1 MNSMTGYGLFEKKC
15 EDFYIKVEMKSV
27 NNRYLDMNVR
37 MPGSIMYAEEAV
49 RSFIKSKIKRG
60 KLDVF
65 INFEYLDSS
74 QVEIDIDYELLNKYI
89 SISKELEEK
98 YGLSSDLSF
107 SKIMKDSN
115 IVKAQKADFDG
126 DYIKE
131 ELLKVLDEA
140 AKDFLKSRAFEGEK
154 IREDFKIKLDEVE
167 RLTDFVEERAPISLK
182 ENENRLR
189 ERVAEFLQS
198 SEVNEDRILT
208 EIAIMLDK
216 LSIDEEI
223 TRLKI
228 HIQNFNDIINE
239 EGPIGRKLDFL
250 IQELNREA
258 NTIGSKSNDIEIT
271 SAVVMLKS
279 EIEKLREQA
288 QNVE

>member
-60 KLDVF
+60 KVDVF

-89 SISKELEEK
+89 SISKELEEN

-115 IVKAQKADFDG
+115 IVKPQKADFDG

-154 IREDFKIKLDEVE
+154 IKEDFKIKLDEVE
-167 RLTDFVEERAPISLK
+167 RLTYFIEERAPISLK

-228 HIQNFNDIINE
+228 HIQNFNDIINQ

>member
-37 MPGSIMYAEEAV
+37 MPSSIMYAEEAV

-60 KLDVF
+60 KVDVF

-89 SISKELEEK
+89 SISKELEEN

-115 IVKAQKADFDG
+115 IVKPQKADFDG

-167 RLTDFVEERAPISLK
+167 RLTYFIEERAPISLK

-228 HIQNFNDIINE
+228 HIQNFNDIINQ

-271 SAVVMLKS
+271 SSVVMLKS

>member
-60 KLDVF
+60 KVDVF

-89 SISKELEEK
+89 SISKDLEEK

-154 IREDFKIKLDEVE
+154 IREDFKVKLDEVE
-167 RLTDFVEERAPISLK
+167 RLTYFVEERAPISLK

>member
-37 MPGSIMYAEEAV
+37 MPSSIMYAEEVV

-60 KLDVF
+60 KVDVF

-89 SISKELEEK
+89 SISKELEEN

-115 IVKAQKADFDG
+115 IVKPQKADFDG

-154 IREDFKIKLDEVE
+154 IREDFRIKLDEVE
-167 RLTDFVEERAPISLK
+167 RLTYFIEERAPISLK

-228 HIQNFNDIINE
+228 HIQNFNDIINQ

>member
-60 KLDVF
+60 KVDIF

-89 SISKELEEK
+89 SISKELEEN

-167 RLTDFVEERAPISLK
+167 RLTYFIEERAPISLK

-189 ERVAEFLQS
+189 ERIAEFLQS

>member
-167 RLTDFVEERAPISLK
+167 RLTYFIEERAPISLK

-228 HIQNFNDIINE
+228 HIQNFNDIIND

>member
-1 MNSMTGYGLFEKKC
+1 MTGYGLFEKKC

-37 MPGSIMYAEEAV
+37 MPSSIMYAEEAV

-60 KLDVF
+60 KVDVF

-89 SISKELEEK
+89 SISKELEEN

-131 ELLKVLDEA
+131 ELLKVLDGA

-154 IREDFKIKLDEVE
+154 IREDFKVKLDEVE
-167 RLTDFVEERAPISLK
+167 RLTYFVEERAPISLK

-279 EIEKLREQA
+279 EIEKLREQT

>member
-1 MNSMTGYGLFEKKC
+1 MNSMTGYGLFERKC

-89 SISKELEEK
+89 SISKELEEN

-154 IREDFKIKLDEVE
+154 IREDFKVKLDEVE
-167 RLTDFVEERAPISLK
+167 RLTYFVEERAPISLK

-279 EIEKLREQA
+279 EIEKLREQT

>member
-60 KLDVF
+60 KLDIF

-89 SISKELEEK
+89 SISKELEEN

-167 RLTDFVEERAPISLK
+167 RLTYFVEERAPISLK

>member
-60 KLDVF
+60 KVDVF

-89 SISKELEEK
+89 SISKELEEN
-98 YGLSSDLSF
+98 YGLSPDLSF

-167 RLTDFVEERAPISLK
+167 RLTYFIEERAPLSLK

-189 ERVAEFLQS
+189 ERIAEFLQS

-208 EIAIMLDK
+208 EIVIMLDK

>member
-60 KLDVF
+60 KVDVF

-89 SISKELEEK
+89 SISKELEEN

-131 ELLKVLDEA
+131 ELLKVLDGA

>member
-27 NNRYLDMNVR
+27 NNRYLDMNIR
-37 MPGSIMYAEEAV
+37 MPSSIMYAEEAV

-60 KLDVF
+60 KVDVF
-65 INFEYLDSS
+65 VNFEYLDSS
-74 QVEIDIDYELLNKYI
+74 QVEIDIDYKLLNKYI
-89 SISKELEEK
+89 IISKELEENF
-98 YGLSSDLSF
+98 GLSSDLSF

-115 IVKAQKADFDG
+115 IVKPQKADFDG

-131 ELLKVLDEA
+131 ELLRVLDEA
-140 AKDFLKSRAFEGEK
+140 AKDFIKSRAFEGEK
-154 IREDFKIKLDEVE
+154 IREDFKVKLDEVE
-167 RLTDFVEERAPISLK
+167 RLTYFIEERAPISLN

-189 ERVAEFLQS
+189 NRLAEFLQS
-198 SEVNEDRILT
+198 SEINEDRILT

-239 EGPIGRKLDFL
+239 KGPIGRKLDFL
-250 IQELNREA
+250 IQEMNREA
-258 NTIGSKSNDIEIT
+258 NTIGSKSNDIELT
-271 SAVVMLKS
+271 STVVMLKS

>member
-1 MNSMTGYGLFEKKC
+1 MNSMTGYGLFERKC

-60 KLDVF
+60 KVDIF

-89 SISKELEEK
+89 SISKELEEN

-154 IREDFKIKLDEVE
+154 IREDFKVKLDEVE
-167 RLTDFVEERAPISLK
+167 RLTYFIEERAPLSLK

>member
-27 NNRYLDMNVR
+27 NNRYLDMNIR
-37 MPGSIMYAEEAV
+37 MPSSIMYAEEAV

-60 KLDVF
+60 KVDVF
-65 INFEYLDSS
+65 VNFEYLDSS
-74 QVEIDIDYELLNKYI
+74 QVEIDIDYKLLNKYI
-89 SISKELEEK
+89 IISKELEENF
-98 YGLSSDLSF
+98 GLSSDLSF

-115 IVKAQKADFDG
+115 IVKPQKADFDG

-131 ELLKVLDEA
+131 ELLRVLDEA
-140 AKDFLKSRAFEGEK
+140 AKDFIKSRAFEGEK
-154 IREDFKIKLDEVE
+154 IREDFKVKLNEVE
-167 RLTDFVEERAPISLK
+167 RLTYFIEERAPISLN
-182 ENENRLR
+182 ENENKLR
-189 ERVAEFLQS
+189 DRVAEFLQA
-198 SEVNEDRILT
+198 SEINEDRILT

-228 HIQNFNDIINE
+228 HIQNFNDIIHE

-250 IQELNREA
+250 IQEMNREA
-258 NTIGSKSNDIEIT
+258 NTIGSKSNDIELT
-271 SAVVMLKS
+271 STVVMLKS

>member
-60 KLDVF
+60 KVDIF

-89 SISKELEEK
+89 SISKELEEN

-154 IREDFKIKLDEVE
+154 IREDFKVKLDEVE
-167 RLTDFVEERAPISLK
+167 RLTYFVEERAPISLK

-239 EGPIGRKLDFL
+239 EGAIGRKLDFL

>member
-60 KLDVF
+60 KVDVF

-131 ELLKVLDEA
+131 ELLKVLEEA
-140 AKDFLKSRAFEGEK
+140 AKDFIKSRAFEGEK

-189 ERVAEFLQS
+189 ERITEFLHS

>member
-60 KLDVF
+60 KVDIF

-89 SISKELEEK
+89 SISKELEEN

-131 ELLKVLDEA
+131 ELLKVLDGA

-154 IREDFKIKLDEVE
+154 IREDFKVKLDEVE
-167 RLTDFVEERAPISLK
+167 GLTYFVEERAPISLK

>member
-37 MPGSIMYAEEAV
+37 MPGSIMYAEETV

-60 KLDVF
+60 KVDIF

-89 SISKELEEK
+89 SISKELEEN

>member
-27 NNRYLDMNVR
+27 NNRYLDMNIR
-37 MPGSIMYAEEAV
+37 MPSSIMYAEEAV

-60 KLDVF
+60 KVDVF
-65 INFEYLDSS
+65 VNFEYLDSS
-74 QVEIDIDYELLNKYI
+74 QVEIDIDYKLLNKYI
-89 SISKELEEK
+89 IISKELEENF
-98 YGLSSDLSF
+98 GLSSDLSF

-115 IVKAQKADFDG
+115 IVKPQKADFNG

-131 ELLKVLDEA
+131 ELLRVLDEA
-140 AKDFLKSRAFEGEK
+140 AKDFIKSRAFEGEK
-154 IREDFKIKLDEVE
+154 IREDFKVKLDEVE
-167 RLTDFVEERAPISLK
+167 RLTYFIEERAPISLN

-189 ERVAEFLQS
+189 NRLAEFLQS
-198 SEVNEDRILT
+198 SEINEDRILT

-239 EGPIGRKLDFL
+239 KGPIGRKLDFL
-250 IQELNREA
+250 IQEMNREA
-258 NTIGSKSNDIEIT
+258 NTIGSKSNDIELT
-271 SAVVMLKS
+271 STVVMLKS

>member
-27 NNRYLDMNVR
+27 NNRYLDTNVR

-60 KLDVF
+60 KVDIF

-89 SISKELEEK
+89 SISKELEEN

-154 IREDFKIKLDEVE
+154 IREDFKVKLDEVE
-167 RLTDFVEERAPISLK
+167 RLTYFIEERAPLSLK

-189 ERVAEFLQS
+189 ERIAEFLQL

>member
-60 KLDVF
+60 KVDVF

-89 SISKELEEK
+89 SISKELEEN

-279 EIEKLREQA
+279 EIEKLREQT

>member
-37 MPGSIMYAEEAV
+37 MPSSIMYAEEAV

-89 SISKELEEK
+89 SISKELEEN

-154 IREDFKIKLDEVE
+154 IREDFKVKLDEVE
-167 RLTDFVEERAPISLK
+167 RLTYFIEERAPLSLK

-189 ERVAEFLQS
+189 ERIAEFLQS

-279 EIEKLREQA
+279 EIEKLREQT

>member
-1 MNSMTGYGLFEKKC
+1 MTGYGLFEKKC

-27 NNRYLDMNVR
+27 NNRYLDTNVR

-60 KLDVF
+60 KVDVF

-89 SISKELEEK
+89 SISKELEEN

-154 IREDFKIKLDEVE
+154 IREDFKVKLDEVE
-167 RLTDFVEERAPISLK
+167 RLTYFVEERAPISLK

-279 EIEKLREQA
+279 EIEKLREQT

>member
-27 NNRYLDMNVR
+27 NNRYLDTNVR

-60 KLDVF
+60 KVDVF

-89 SISKELEEK
+89 SISKELEEN

-154 IREDFKIKLDEVE
+154 IREDFKVKLDEVE
-167 RLTDFVEERAPISLK
+167 RLTYFIEERAPLSLK

-279 EIEKLREQA
+279 EIEKLREQT

>member
-60 KLDVF
+60 KVDVF

-89 SISKELEEK
+89 SISKELEEN

>member
-89 SISKELEEK
+89 SISKELEEN

-154 IREDFKIKLDEVE
+154 IREDFKVKLDEVE
-167 RLTDFVEERAPISLK
+167 RLTYFIEERAPISLK

-258 NTIGSKSNDIEIT
+258 NTIGSKSNDMEIT

-279 EIEKLREQA
+279 EIEKLREQT

>member
-60 KLDVF
+60 KVDVF

-89 SISKELEEK
+89 SISKELEEN

-140 AKDFLKSRAFEGEK
+140 AKDFLRSRAFEGEK

>member
-37 MPGSIMYAEEAV
+37 MPSSIMYAEEPV

-167 RLTDFVEERAPISLK
+167 RLTDFVEERAPLSLK

-239 EGPIGRKLDFL
+239 DGPIGRKLDFL

>member
-60 KLDVF
+60 KVDIF

-89 SISKELEEK
+89 SISKELEEN

-131 ELLKVLDEA
+131 ELLKVLDGA

-154 IREDFKIKLDEVE
+154 IREDFKVKLDEVE
-167 RLTDFVEERAPISLK
+167 RLTYFVEERAPISLK

-189 ERVAEFLQS
+189 ERVAEFLQL

>member
-37 MPGSIMYAEEAV
+37 MPSSIMYAEEPV

-60 KLDVF
+60 KVDVF

-89 SISKELEEK
+89 SISKELEEN

-154 IREDFKIKLDEVE
+154 IREDFKVKLDEVE

-189 ERVAEFLQS
+189 ERIAEFLQS

-239 EGPIGRKLDFL
+239 DGPIGRKLDFL

>member
-1 MNSMTGYGLFEKKC
+1 MNSMTGYGLFERKC

-89 SISKELEEK
+89 SISKELEEN

-154 IREDFKIKLDEVE
+154 IREDFKVKLDEVE
-167 RLTDFVEERAPISLK
+167 RLTYFIEERAPLSLK

-189 ERVAEFLQS
+189 ERIAEFLQS

>member
-27 NNRYLDMNVR
+27 NNRYLDTNVR

-60 KLDVF
+60 KVDVF

-89 SISKELEEK
+89 SISKELEEN

-154 IREDFKIKLDEVE
+154 IREDFKVKLDEVE
-167 RLTDFVEERAPISLK
+167 RLTYFIEDRAPLSLK

>member
-60 KLDVF
+60 KLDIF

-89 SISKELEEK
+89 SISKELEEN

-167 RLTDFVEERAPISLK
+167 RLTYFIEERAPLSLK

>member
-60 KLDVF
+60 KVDVF

-89 SISKELEEK
+89 IISKELEENF
-98 YGLSSDLSF
+98 GLSSDLSF
-107 SKIMKDSN
+107 STIMKDSS

-140 AKDFLKSRAFEGEK
+140 AKDFIKSRAFEGEK
-154 IREDFKIKLDEVE
+154 IREDFKTKLDEVE
-167 RLTDFVEERAPISLK
+167 RLTYFIEERAPISLK

-189 ERVAEFLQS
+189 DRVAEFLQP

-228 HIQNFNDIINE
+228 HIQNFSDIINQ

>member
-27 NNRYLDMNVR
+27 NNRYLDTNVR

-60 KLDVF
+60 KVDVF

-89 SISKELEEK
+89 SISKELEEN

-167 RLTDFVEERAPISLK
+167 RLTYFVEERAPISLK